1 MGTPF
6 YMGCPYFF
14 SPEGLSMISSEHIKP
29 RRVDGH
35 ASRLSVESKRLT
47 GQAGQITQA
56 ARSLYEAKGV
66 AKTTV
71 KDIAA
76 EAGVT
81 RELIYYYFHGKKEIT
96 QAVVDDYIEDLVE
109 SAMVWNEGREFGK
122 TEQSLRGCVQTFR
135 RTLYDAA
142 GNSRPMICVVEEL
155 GIRDAF
161 DVRAVRETVNALN
174 ACVASEYAQFHRV
187 EIDLV
192 YEMFCVVIFGMVGL
206 LKLNPSISDD
216 ELMKVVEQTLH
227 LDMEDA
233 EHPHGGAR

>member
-1 MGTPF
+1 MGTPSL
-6 YMGCPYFF
+6 GCPYSFRTEGVIML
-14 SPEGLSMISSEHIKP
+14 SPEHIKP

-35 ASRLSVESKRLT
+35 LSRLSVDSRRLT

-56 ARSLYEAKGV
+56 ARSLYETKGV

-96 QAVVDDYIEDLVE
+96 EAVLDDYIEDLVE

-122 TEQSLRGCVQTFR
+122 TRQSLRECVQTFR

-142 GNSRPMICVVEEL
+142 GNDRPMIRVIEEL
-155 GIRDAF
+155 GVRDAF
-161 DVRAVRETVNALN
+161 DVRAVRETVDALN
-174 ACVASEYAQFHRV
+174 ACVASEYARFHTV
-187 EIDLV
+187 EIDMV

-206 LKLNPSISDD
+206 LKLNPSITDD
-216 ELMKVVEQTLH
+216 ELMKVVEQTFH
-227 LDMEDA
+227 LDMEDT
-233 EHPHGGAR
+233 EPPLEGGR